1 MIKKAIITFII
12 ATLIWILFIC
22 SVIVSKVEAKEV
34 KQNTQKTKVE
44 IKTSKDY
51 KIQEQNFAMC
61 VQSGKSRSVCQYLY
75 R

>member
-12 ATLIWILFIC
+12 ATLLWILFIC
-22 SVIVSKVEAKEV
+22 SIIVFSPSVNAKETNKP
-34 KQNTQKTKVE
+34 KQ
-44 IKTSKDY
+44 KTSKDY

-61 VQSGKSRSVCQYLY
+61 VQSGKSRSLCQYLY